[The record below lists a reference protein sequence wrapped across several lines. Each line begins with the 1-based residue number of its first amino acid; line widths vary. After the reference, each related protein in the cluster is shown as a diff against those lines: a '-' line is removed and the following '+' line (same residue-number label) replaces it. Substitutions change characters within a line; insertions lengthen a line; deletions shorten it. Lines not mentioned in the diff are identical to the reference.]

1 MEDKNELSDI
11 VLEKEDD
18 KSQKAKRILLIVAVL
33 IVVFL
38 ITIVIMKVT
47 NDSKSA
53 NTPKLTLPPE
63 PITKSIDT
71 QVKQEDALFKKV
83 DIEEADEDKKE
94 SLEEMVKSL
103 KEKEKKKIKEEITQK
118 VEKEIPAPVAEK
130 KEIPKE
136 VEKVKKAP
144 KPVKKVKNKISS
156 LATTGVYVQVGAT
169 SRLSPDKKF
178 LKTITSKNYDY
189 KLLPINVKGK
199 KVTKIL
205 IGPYKSTKEAK
216 AVLADIKSKINKDAF
231 IYRVK

>member
-94 SLEEMVKSL
+94 SFEEMVKSL
-103 KEKEKKKIKEEITQK
+103 KEK
-118 VEKEIPAPVAEK
+118 K
-130 KEIPKE
+130 KE
-136 VEKVKKAP
+136 
-144 KPVKKVKNKISS
+144 NK
-156 LATTGVYVQVGAT
+156 
-169 SRLSPDKKF
+169 RR
-178 LKTITSKNYDY
+178 NYT
-189 KLLPINVKGK
+189 KSGK
-199 KVTKIL
+199 RDSCTCC
-205 IGPYKSTKEAK
+205 
-216 AVLADIKSKINKDAF
+216 
-231 IYRVK
+231 